1 MRFSFIL
8 LMSILMQCLIAQ
20 QADAGRD
27 TVVMTEVF
35 PASYTLNASQSISE
49 NPILNYYWIYQNDTI
64 GNDIFLEVSI
74 TENQNR
80 FTLIIEDDQGN
91 TDTDI
96 VDIYLGHST
105 NYGKNRLSLRSKTLQ
120 RFVSGMNIA
129 WKDYANDLNEFTPE
143 DKKYYQEMFDSISAN
158 GGNAVRW
165 WLHTNGANT
174 PVINANGFVEG
185 IDLETIQG
193 MKQVLDMAYDE
204 GIVISMCLWSFDML
218 QNQNQDRS
226 ALKLLLTDPVNIQSY
241 VDNALIPVLE
251 LLGDHP
257 AVMTWE
263 IFNEPEGMTTRFGWT
278 PERIKMSD
286 VQRFVN
292 MCAGAIHRNTTQ
304 ALVSN
309 GAWNIRSSSDV
320 DNFKNYYSKEN
331 LVTIG
336 GDQDGYLDF
345 YQVHFYPEH
354 FGPNQSPFHRPAS
367 YWELDGPI
375 VIGEFPADTV
385 AGRINPGFSVERA
398 YELAVQYGYAGVMSW
413 SWSSTSDFN
422 RDFGTTSRG
431 LNAVSELIPDDLVI
445 PANIDIERIPQVV
458 KNVTPYRAIVEDIT
472 GSEVYLD
479 LKNFFS
485 DEEQG
490 VDLNYS
496 IKEVTGETG
505 TTLVIHN
512 NSEVKLEFADPKP
525 GLTQIYFRAE
535 DNIGWYAETKSV
547 VMLGTYEGNE
557 QNQAYFKP
565 IYTSTEAFEKFNVYA
580 NDGNIGTAWESKSTD
595 YDTLVID
602 LQSNMSQ
609 NFVSIQWDYL
619 SVSTFEFQVSE
630 DSLVWQTIFDETYE
644 HSTEVIYTTTEP
656 VTGRYLR
663 LLMASNDET
672 RNFKINE
679 IGSEFIEQNQPPEVI
694 KPIEDLTSK
703 LSNVKNINNYIRFED
718 IFTDLEHPQYLTFQ
732 IENTNDNLV
741 RPLFSIG
748 DLGLSLI
755 FEDDQTGSSVVT
767 VTAVDPFGAS
777 VSTSFNIEVEDDL
790 LGIEEELNATIIYP
804 NPVEKRLTLD
814 MSRQNEIPDQIAI
827 YNSRGQLVDRYSND
841 KPIKT
846 LDIGDYTPG
855 IYIIQLTSKS
865 EKSFKRFI
873 KR

>member
-1 MRFSFIL
+1 MRFLFIL
-8 LMSILMQCLIAQ
+8 SLLFLTLDVISQ

-27 TVVMTEVF
+27 TVVMAEVF
-35 PASYTLNASQSISE
+35 PASFTLDASGSTSE
-49 NPILNYYWIYQNDTI
+49 NPILNYFWVYQNDTI
-64 GNDIFLEVSI
+64 GNDISLEVSI
-74 TENQNR
+74 SEKQNR
-80 FTLIIEDDQGN
+80 FTLIIEDEQGN
-91 TDTDI
+91 TDSDI
-96 VDIYLGHST
+96 VDIFLGHTT
-105 NYGKNRLSLRSKTLQ
+105 NYNKNRLPLRGNTLP

-129 WKDYANDLNEFTPE
+129 WKDYANDLNEFTPA
-143 DKKYYQEMFDSISAN
+143 DKEYYKEMFDSITSN

-174 PVINANGFVEG
+174 PEINTNGFVVG

-226 ALKLLLTDPVNIQSY
+226 ALKLLLTDSVNIQSY

-263 IFNEPEGMTTRFGWT
+263 IFNEPEGMTSRFGWT
-278 PERIKMSD
+278 PDRIEMSD

-292 MCAGAIHRNTTQ
+292 MCAGAIHRNTNQ

-309 GAWNIRSSSDV
+309 GAWNIRTNTDV
-320 DNFKNYYSKEN
+320 DGFKNYYSKEN
-331 LVTIG
+331 LIAEG

-367 YWELDGPI
+367 YWELDAPV

-385 AGRINPGFSVERA
+385 AGRINPGFSVEKA
-398 YELAVQYGYAGVMSW
+398 YELAVHYGYAGIMSW

-422 RDFGTTSRG
+422 RDFSTTSRG

-445 PANIDIERIPQVV
+445 PADIDIERIPYVL
-458 KNVTPYRAIVEDIT
+458 KNITPYRAIVEDIS
-472 GSEVYLD
+472 GNEVYLD
-479 LKNFFS
+479 LKNFFN

-490 VDLNYS
+490 NDLNYS
-496 IKEVTGETG
+496 ILEVTGETG
-505 TTLVIHN
+505 TIPVIQN
-512 NSEVKLEFADPKP
+512 DSEVGLEFTDPKP
-525 GLTQIYFRAE
+525 GLTQINFRAA

-547 VMLGTYEGNE
+547 VLLGSYEGNA

-580 NDGNIGTAWESKSTD
+580 NDGNTATAWESKSYD

-602 LQSNMSQ
+602 LESNLSQ
-609 NFVSIQWDYL
+609 NFFSIQWDNL
-619 SVSTFEFQVSE
+619 SISTFEFQVSE
-630 DSLVWQTIFDETYE
+630 DSLTWQTIFDETYGLSSE
-644 HSTEVIYTTTEP
+644 IIYTTNESIS
-656 VTGRYLR
+656 GRFLR
-663 LLMASNDET
+663 LLLANSDEN

-679 IGSEFIEQNQPPEVI
+679 ITSEFIENNQPPEVI
-694 KPIEDLTSK
+694 KPIEDLTLQ

-718 IFTDLEHPQYLTFQ
+718 IFIDVEHPQYLTFQ
-732 IENTNDNLV
+732 IENSNDNLV

-748 DLGLSLI
+748 GVGLTLI

-767 VTAVDPFGAS
+767 VTAVDPFGET
-777 VSTSFNIEVEDDL
+777 VSTSFNIVVEDDF
-790 LGIEEELNATIIYP
+790 LGIQEELSSIIIYP

-814 MSRQNEIPDQIAI
+814 MSRQNEIPNQIAI
-827 YNSRGQLVDRYSND
+827 YNSGGQLVDQFQNYN
-841 KPIKT
+841 PIKS

-855 IYIIQLTSKS
+855 IYIIQFISDS
-865 EKSFKRFI
+865 EKLFKRFI